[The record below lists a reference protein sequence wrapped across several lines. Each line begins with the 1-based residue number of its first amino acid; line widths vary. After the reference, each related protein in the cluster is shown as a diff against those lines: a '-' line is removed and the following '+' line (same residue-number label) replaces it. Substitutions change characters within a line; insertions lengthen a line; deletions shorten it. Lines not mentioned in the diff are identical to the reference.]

1 MARRRPWVSK
11 ASRISRAYGGTR
23 PVLNKVRVRTGPQS
37 GRSAITQLVGDY
49 NNPILKPQAA
59 EAVKK
64 FGEIELS
71 GGLASPTP
79 INQCWPAPPPL
90 SLLNT
95 EMQMLQQPHQIT
107 ILYVSY
113 EVRHVR
119 MNEPHPARVTPSWYG
134 DSVGH
139 YEGSTLV
146 IDTVGVKIGP
156 FAMVDMYGTPHTQAL
171 HVVERYRL
179 LDADAAREAEDGGEK
194 DNYRLPNSDPGFA
207 PDRNYKGRGL
217 ALQFS

>member
-1 MARRRPWVSK
+1 MHSQGIFILSVSWALVAATGSTSQTVGAQSVPDFSGVWGHPSLPGFEPP
-11 ASRISRAYGGTR
+11 ASGPG

-71 GGLASPTP
+71 GALASPTP

-90 SLLNT
+90 GLLNT

-107 ILYVSY
+107 ILYVSS
-113 EVRHVR
+113 
-119 MNEPHPARVTPSWYG
+119 PAYAYNQGYVTGGRDDVYC
-134 DSVGH
+134 
-139 YEGSTLV
+139 
-146 IDTVGVKIGP
+146 
-156 FAMVDMYGTPHTQAL
+156 AQ
-171 HVVERYRL
+171 RYRSYDPASGTYL
-179 LDADAAREAEDGGEK
+179 GFDGI
-194 DNYRLPNSDPGFA
+194 RHPCS
-207 PDRNYKGRGL
+207 
-217 ALQFS
+217 

>member
-1 MARRRPWVSK
+1 MHSQGIFILSVSW
-11 ASRISRAYGGTR
+11 AVAATTGGTSQTVAAQSVPDFSGVWGHPSLPGFEPPASGPG

-37 GRSAITQLVGDY
+37 GRSAVTQLVGDY
-49 NNPILKPQAA
+49 SNPILKRQAA
-59 EAVKK
+59 KAVKK

-71 GGLASPTP
+71 GGTAATP

-119 MNEPHPARVTPSWYG
+119 MNGSHPARVTPSWYG
-134 DSVGH
+134 DSVG
-139 YEGSTLV
+139 
-146 IDTVGVKIGP
+146 
-156 FAMVDMYGTPHTQAL
+156 
-171 HVVERYRL
+171 R
-179 LDADAAREAEDGGEK
+179 
-194 DNYRLPNSDPGFA
+194 
-207 PDRNYKGRGL
+207 
-217 ALQFS
+217 